1 MNPKQGEQLSELWS
15 KIKREHFSVCKKKS
29 CEFRNTHSKS
39 QLKNT
44 CKTESPNVLQ
54 LKYTN
59 IDSTPEFSCT
69 NYLEFSL

>member
-1 MNPKQGEQLSELWS
+1 MNPNQGEQLSELWS

-29 CEFRNTHSKS
+29 CDFRNTHFKS
-39 QLKNT
+39 QLKYT

-54 LKYTN
+54 LKYMN
-59 IDSTPEFSCT
+59 IDSTSEFCYT